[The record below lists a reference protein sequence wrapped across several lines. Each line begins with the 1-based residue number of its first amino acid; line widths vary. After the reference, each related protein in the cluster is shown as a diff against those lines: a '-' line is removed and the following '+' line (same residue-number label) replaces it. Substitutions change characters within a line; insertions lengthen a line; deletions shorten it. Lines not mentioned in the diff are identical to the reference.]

1 MADHMISF
9 FDSIYKGA
17 YLAND
22 PACLMPEK
30 MWQIMVGTLD
40 PIFQKATMGSRV
52 LTPYTRCNR
61 LKIHLHNTQR

>member
-9 FDSIYKGA
+9 FDSIYEGA

-40 PIFQKATMGSRV
+40 PIDFS
-52 LTPYTRCNR
+52 
-61 LKIHLHNTQR
+61 